1 MGAAPDLS
9 DASLQMMIYKTF
21 SFRRIFYKKLN
32 HIQVFEVVM
41 NIKWKGKRYPLTAS
55 SYRFHENLPLPHSW
69 FYLFVDI
76 GTSRGPKRSKYG
88 TLIAITFAVIFMIE
102 IKKSF

>member
-41 NIKWKGKRYPLTAS
+41 NIKWKRKRYPLTAS
-55 SYRFHENLPLPHSW
+55 SFRFHENLPLPHSRF
-69 FYLFVDI
+69 FYC
-76 GTSRGPKRSKYG
+76 S
-88 TLIAITFAVIFMIE
+88 LILAPAEGRNVQNMVH
-102 IKKSF
+102 